1 MSVEV
6 TFVGSG
12 DAFGTGGRFQ
22 TCILV
27 DAPGIR
33 FAIDIGAS
41 SLIAL
46 NKLEIPHNSMDVI
59 VLTHFHADHS
69 GGIALM
75 LMDAMLGAKRK
86 APLTVAG
93 PVDTKARLDQMGRVL
108 MPGSEAMA
116 AKFPLDYVEMEC
128 LREHSVRGLKIT
140 TYPADHPRQTSP
152 TAVRI
157 EVAGK
162 VIAYTSDGDW
172 TEHTPAL
179 AHHADLLIAECYYY
193 EKPIRFHLNY
203 RTIKSRRSQLTPKR
217 LVLTHLGSEMLNN
230 KHLVIEE
237 CAYDGLVIS
246 V

>member
-1 MSVEV
+1 MSVKV

-33 FAIDIGAS
+33 FAIDFGAS

-46 NKLEIPHNSMDVI
+46 NRLEIPHNSIDAI
-59 VLTHFHADHS
+59 VLTHFHVDHC
-69 GGIALM
+69 GGVALM
-75 LMDAMLGAKRK
+75 LTDAMLGAKRQT
-86 APLTVAG
+86 PLTIAG
-93 PVDTKARLDQMGRVL
+93 PVDTKARLEEMGRAL
-108 MPGSEAMA
+108 MPGSEAMTPR
-116 AKFPLDYVEMEC
+116 FPLQYVEMEC
-128 LREHSVRGLKIT
+128 LREHDVRGLKIT
-140 TYPADHPRQTSP
+140 TYPADHTRQTNP
-152 TAVRI
+152 TAVRV

-162 VIAYTSDGDW
+162 AIAYTGDGDW
-172 TEHTPAL
+172 TEHTAAL
-179 AHHADLLIAECYYY
+179 ARHADLLIAECYYY

-203 RTIKSRRSQLTPKR
+203 PTIKRRRSELAAKR
-217 LVLTHLGSEMLNN
+217 LVLTHLGSEMIRNR
-230 KHLVIEE
+230 HLVGEE